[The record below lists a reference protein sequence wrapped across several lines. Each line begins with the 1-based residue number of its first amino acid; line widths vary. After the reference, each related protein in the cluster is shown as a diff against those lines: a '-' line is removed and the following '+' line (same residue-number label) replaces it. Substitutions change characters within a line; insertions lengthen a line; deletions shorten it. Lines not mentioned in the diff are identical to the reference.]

1 MKQHLFGDQLKEL
14 NYEERIILLS
24 HVTGLNRQY
33 MSEEYS
39 KGIKDEE
46 GMLRAFGFEVKIG
59 ELIELIYNY
68 TRQFP
73 SPVVSQGNFAV
84 DISFE
89 DGKGNAIE
97 YKSGTHQAYIDALYE
112 IVKKLLNEKY
122 IE

>member
-1 MKQHLFGDQLKEL
+1 MKQHLFGDQLKEI

-24 HVTGLNRQY
+24 HVTGLNSEY
-33 MSEEYS
+33 MKEEYA

-46 GMLRAFGFEVKIG
+46 GMLRALGFEVKIG

-73 SPVVSQGNFAV
+73 SPIVSQGSFAV
-84 DISFE
+84 HISFD
-89 DGKGNAIE
+89 DGKGNKIE
-97 YKSGTHQAYIDALYE
+97 YKSGTHMAYIDALYE
-112 IVKKLLNEKY
+112 IVKNLLNEKY